1 MALQEIKLLNRYIN
15 INDYDYM
22 TEEEKNEMLYA
33 MCQIDFSISRGVF
46 NNTDIYYKQINE
58 ILAKV
63 DGRKHTN

>member
-1 MALQEIKLLNRYIN
+1 MAVKGIIN

-33 MCQIDFSISRGVF
+33 LEQIDFIIRRGVF
-46 NNTDIYYKQINE
+46 NNTDIYENKINE

-63 DGRKHTN
+63 DERKHTN